1 MYKVLLILSV
11 STAVVSS
18 TPNLRAITT
27 NYLSLKRL
35 YNNKSTISL
44 QRPGYKIMIKS
55 QLPGITSKAWLSV
68 CPFKKTTMCSRYT
81 TVIIPVRIGEDMA
94 TYTFTTYTEAVRMNY

>member
-1 MYKVLLILSV
+1 MDIQGQEIYNISWRHTSYPVLYKVLLILSV

-55 QLPGITSKAWLSV
+55 QLPDITSKA
-68 CPFKKTTMCSRYT
+68 
-81 TVIIPVRIGEDMA
+81 
-94 TYTFTTYTEAVRMNY
+94 